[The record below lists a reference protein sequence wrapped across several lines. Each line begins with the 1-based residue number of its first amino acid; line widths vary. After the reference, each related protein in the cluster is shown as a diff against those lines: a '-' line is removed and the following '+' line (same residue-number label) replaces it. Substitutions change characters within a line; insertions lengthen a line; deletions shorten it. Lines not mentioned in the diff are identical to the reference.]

1 MSNITSLQ
9 IGQNKIQMEST
20 PDYENGVQVPL
31 IINEE
36 VLFTPTADGFLQ
48 YTLTSTCKVHL
59 DTDQTLY
66 SGDITAYIKINDAN
80 IVYFQSN
87 IGKIS
92 CTNSGILKVK
102 KSDVVKIRGT
112 GIGSSWLNSYTN
124 NVVFYPCK

>member
-31 IINEE
+31 VINEE

-48 YTLTSTCKVHL
+48 YTLTSTCKVHM
-59 DTDQTLY
+59 DTNQTLY
-66 SGDITAYIKINDAN
+66 SGDVTAYIKINNAN
-80 IVYFQSN
+80 VVYFQSA
-87 IGKIS
+87 IGKVAI
-92 CTNSGILKVK
+92 TNSGILKVK
-102 KSDVVKIRGT
+102 KLDAVKIRGT
-112 GIGSSWLNSYTN
+112 GIDSSWLNFNTN